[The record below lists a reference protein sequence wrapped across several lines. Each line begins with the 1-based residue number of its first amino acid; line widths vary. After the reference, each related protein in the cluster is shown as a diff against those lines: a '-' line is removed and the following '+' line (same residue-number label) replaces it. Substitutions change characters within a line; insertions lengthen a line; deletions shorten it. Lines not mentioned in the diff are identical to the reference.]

1 MSDLE
6 NNKIKVCE
14 VDFNL
19 TDLIF
24 YVSISAEKIDEG
36 CGFETEAVRV
46 YYEWKT
52 KPVLTIYQDFKIW
65 MKNEGLPPT
74 LYKDT
79 ARGQAKVIRQILN
92 SSYRDYYLL
101 TVNIPFLT
109 FSCAFGN

>member
-1 MSDLE
+1 MQDLE

-46 YYEWKT
+46 YYERKT

-79 ARGQAKVIRQILN
+79 ARGQAKVIRQISN
-92 SSYRDYYLL
+92 SCYCNNNFFAI
-101 TVNIPFLT
+101 NIPFLA